1 MSYTSRLIVAVGSL
15 ELIKHL
21 IKISNFRGKILDPF
35 GGSGTTSIASE
46 ILGYDSVYIE
56 RDQNYFEI
64 AQERAEQL
72 NRDDI
77 DF

>member
-1 MSYTSRLIVAVGSL
+1 MKDIA
-15 ELIKHL
+15 L
-21 IKISNFRGKILDPF
+21 IKISNFKGKILDPF

-46 ILGYDSVYIE
+46 ILGYDSVYLE

-64 AQERAEQL
+64 AKERTEQI
-72 NRDDI
+72 NKSDI